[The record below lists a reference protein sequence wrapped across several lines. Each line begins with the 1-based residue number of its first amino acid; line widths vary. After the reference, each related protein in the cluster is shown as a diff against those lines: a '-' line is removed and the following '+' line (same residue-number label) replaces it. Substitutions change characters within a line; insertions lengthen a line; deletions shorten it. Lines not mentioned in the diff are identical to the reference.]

1 MSKATLKKALN
12 EMDRDSLSEIIC
24 ELYDA
29 RPEAKEYLEFWINP
43 DADKELDKYRQKIFK
58 QFFISGSKPRKS
70 PVFKEI
76 KTCIKYFTTLCIDHE
91 KTADLMLYTLDLY
104 QLWLSERKRIMSHQT
119 RVERFINDTA
129 AYIESHNL
137 EDRYELRF
145 NRIREEMSELFKRG
159 EEPLRQRWKHWW

>member
-1 MSKATLKKALN
+1 MK
-12 EMDRDSLSEIIC
+12 
-24 ELYDA
+24 
-29 RPEAKEYLEFWINP
+29 
-43 DADKELDKYRQKIFK
+43 
-58 QFFISGSKPRKS
+58 
-70 PVFKEI
+70 
-76 KTCIKYFTTLCIDHE
+76 

-145 NRIREEMSELFKRG
+145 NRIREDMSELFKRE
-159 EEPLRQRWKHWW
+159 EEPLRRGWKHWW

>member
-1 MSKATLKKALN
+1 MK
-12 EMDRDSLSEIIC
+12 
-24 ELYDA
+24 
-29 RPEAKEYLEFWINP
+29 
-43 DADKELDKYRQKIFK
+43 
-58 QFFISGSKPRKS
+58 
-70 PVFKEI
+70 
-76 KTCIKYFTTLCIDHE
+76 

-145 NRIREEMSELFKRG
+145 NRIREDMSELFKRE
-159 EEPLRQRWKHWW
+159 EEPLRGAGNTGGDHNMPKNILKLFAVLFQFSKFTALKT